1 MTDENKPGRVLIEK
15 DGKTLPFGSEGYL
28 RAWNGLKYT
37 LNTGIVKTLVFP
49 VSFVIA
55 FALYFSGSHPLRDTR
70 GAPVDSPSMQVDLP
84 VIESKI
90 LVDRDLV
97 NRINQAPVETSPM
110 GGIRVFNL
118 RSLSDLPVGTEASAV
133 LDSGAS
139 NGIVKARLVN
149 PMLVDGEPA
158 LPEGTI
164 VFGHGKS
171 TEERLFIEFTK
182 AILPSGESFSIIAQ
196 AFDGSDKILG
206 LKGEMVGS
214 KTKKLAMGMALG
226 FMGGMA
232 DGLQNTSGTS
242 IFSVQQTPSIRNAAL
257 AGSAKAT
264 LDQSN
269 LYLDQVKNSPDIIEV
284 KQGTEFF
291 VIVDDPRPQTNKS
304 KE

>member
-1 MTDENKPGRVLIEK
+1 MTDENKPSRVLIEK
-15 DGKTLPFGSEGYL
+15 DGKTLPFGAEGYL
-28 RAWNGLKYT
+28 RNWNGLKYT
-37 LNTGIVKTLVFP
+37 LNMRVVKALLFP
-49 VSFVIA
+49 VCFVVCLV
-55 FALYFSGSHPLRDTR
+55 LYFSDGHTVKDGRGSPI
-70 GAPVDSPSMQVDLP
+70 DSPGVQIDVP
-84 VIESKI
+84 VVESKI

-97 NRINQAPVETSPM
+97 NRISRTPVEISPM
-110 GGIRVFNL
+110 GGIRVFSL
-118 RSLSDLPVGTEASAV
+118 RSLSDLPVGTEAKAM

-139 NGIVKARLVN
+139 NGIVKARLVA

-171 TEERLFIEFTK
+171 TEERLFVEFTK
-182 AILPSGESFSIIAQ
+182 AILPDGESFSIIAQ

-206 LKGEMVGS
+206 LKGSMVGS

-232 DGLQNTSGTS
+232 DGLQNTSGSS
-242 IFSVQQTPSIRNAAL
+242 IFSVQQRPSVRDAAL
-257 AGSAKAT
+257 AGTAKAT

-284 KQGTEFF
+284 KQGTEFY
-291 VIVDDPRPQTNKS
+291 VIVDDPRPAQNQK
-304 KE
+304 

>member
-1 MTDENKPGRVLIEK
+1 MTEENQPSRVVIEK

-37 LNTGIVKTLVFP
+37 LNQRVLLTFIFP
-49 VSFVIA
+49 VGLLGMIVILLSSNHA
-55 FALYFSGSHPLRDTR
+55 AKDDRGS
-70 GAPVDSPSMQVDLP
+70 AMDSAGVGISLP
-84 VIESKI
+84 IIESKI

-97 NRINQAPVETSPM
+97 NRIGQAPVAVSVM
-110 GGIRVFNL
+110 GGIKVFNL
-118 RSLSDLPVGTEASAV
+118 RSLTDLPIGTEAQAV

-158 LPEGTI
+158 LPEGTV

-182 AILPSGESFSIIAQ
+182 AILPSGESYSIIAQ
-196 AFDGSDKILG
+196 AFDGSDRILG
-206 LKGEMVGS
+206 LKGSAVGS

-232 DGLQNTSGTS
+232 DGLQNTSGSS

-284 KQGTEFF
+284 
-291 VIVDDPRPQTNKS
+291 
-304 KE
+304 